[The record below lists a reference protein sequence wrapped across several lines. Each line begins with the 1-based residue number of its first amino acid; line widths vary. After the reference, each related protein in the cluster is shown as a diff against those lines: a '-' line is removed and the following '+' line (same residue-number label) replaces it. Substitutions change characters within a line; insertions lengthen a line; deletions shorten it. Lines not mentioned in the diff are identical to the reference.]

1 MTDFIQVFITVNNSE
16 KAREIA
22 EALIEKRLAGC
33 VQISGPVNSMYRW
46 KGRIIED
53 QEWLLI
59 VKSDRKHFIELEN
72 EVKRIHPYEVPEI
85 LALPVKEG
93 NSSYLKWLKGELA
106 SV

>member
-33 VQISGPVNSMYRW
+33 VQISGTITSLYRW
-46 KGRIIED
+46 QGRIMED

-59 VKSDRKHFIELEN
+59 VKSDREHFIKLEN
-72 EVKRIHPYEVPEI
+72 EVKSIHPYEVPEI
-85 LALPVKEG
+85 LALPIAEG
-93 NSSYLKWLKGELA
+93 NNSYLNWLKGELA
-106 SV
+106 PV

>member
-1 MTDFIQVFITVNNSE
+1 MTDFIQVFITVNDRE

-46 KGRIIED
+46 QGRIMED

-85 LALPVKEG
+85 LALPVKDG
-93 NSSYLKWLKGELA
+93 NSSYLKWLKGELV
-106 SV
+106 SG